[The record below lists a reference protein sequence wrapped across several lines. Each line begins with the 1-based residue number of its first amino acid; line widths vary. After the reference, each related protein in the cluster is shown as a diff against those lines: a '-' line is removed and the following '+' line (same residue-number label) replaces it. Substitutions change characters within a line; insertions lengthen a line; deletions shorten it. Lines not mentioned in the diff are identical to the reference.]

1 MDVLVARQ
9 AIFDRDRRVHGYELL
24 FRSEAGQNAFDGTE
38 GSLATRQVLANS
50 LLVIGLENL
59 VGAKKAFVNFGR
71 APLLQ
76 GWHSS
81 LPPENTV
88 IELLETVEP
97 DDDVVE
103 ACAALRRQG
112 YKLALDDFVFR
123 AGFER
128 LLEVADL
135 VKIEIQSLPRP
146 EQKALVHSYRA
157 RGLET
162 LAEKVETPEE
172 FAWARE
178 AGYDYFQGYFFARP
192 VIVRGR
198 KIPAAKVHCMRLL
211 QEAQRPELDFER
223 LEALILED
231 VSLSYQLLRYV
242 NSPLF
247 AVTNRI
253 KSIRQALLFFGE
265 DDLRKWIALATLAR
279 TADDKPGEL
288 ILHSLVRARFC
299 EAMAQTAKKDL
310 EQSAFLMG
318 LFSLLD
324 ALIDRPIDEAL
335 AEMNLAPEIASVLN
349 GNALEG
355 DTLRSVYELARAY
368 EVADW
373 PRVDELA
380 GKISLSTG
388 QLGEVYCEAA
398 GWARQVLEP
407 VTPSQPSKSATSA
420 PRR

>member
-24 FRSEAGQNAFDGTE
+24 FRSASGQNEFDGTE
-38 GSLATRQVLANS
+38 GGLATRQVLANS

-59 VGAKKAFVNFGR
+59 VGSKKAFVNFGR
-71 APLLQ
+71 GPLLQ

-88 IELLETVEP
+88 IELLENVEP
-97 DDDVVE
+97 DDDILE
-103 ACAALRRQG
+103 ACRELRKQG
-112 YKLALDDFVFR
+112 YQLALDDFVFH
-123 AGFER
+123 AGSER

-146 EQKALVHSYRA
+146 EQKVLVRSYRA
-157 RGLET
+157 RGLQT
-162 LAEKVETPEE
+162 LAEKVETHEE
-172 FAWARE
+172 FEWARE
-178 AGYDYFQGYFFARP
+178 AGYDFFQGYFFARP

-198 KIPAAKVHCMRLL
+198 KIPAAKVHCLRLL
-211 QEAQRPELDFER
+211 QEAQRPELDFDR

-247 AVTNRI
+247 GISNRI
-253 KSIRQALLFFGE
+253 RSIRQALLFFGE
-265 DDLRKWIALATLAR
+265 NDLRKWIALATLAR

-299 EAMAQTAKKDL
+299 ESLAQAGKKGV

-324 ALIDRPIDEAL
+324 ALIDRPIEEAL
-335 AEMNLAPEIASVLN
+335 AEMSLAPEIAAVLN
-349 GNALEG
+349 GKAPEG
-355 DTLRSVYELARAY
+355 DPLGKLYALARAY
-368 EVADW
+368 EAADW
-373 PRVDELA
+373 ERVDVLA
-380 GKISLSTG
+380 NAASIPAGTLA
-388 QLGEVYCEAA
+388 EVYCAAA
-398 GWARQVLEP
+398 GWAREILEP
-407 VTPSQPSKSATSA
+407 VLPGPPQPVKV
-420 PRR
+420 